1 MTSHRIEV
9 CHSADLKKLL
19 LEAGVVCARTVAQ
32 SEESSLSSEET
43 VKDVPGHEIEA
54 EHEEI
59 VVHEESTY
67 PTEEITEEQPEIFP
81 TPSLRKMLPDK
92 IRMIEKHNR
101 IHVLPEVFKTD
112 IDPMKIPRILNTHP
126 QKYIN
131 DLAEI
136 TGCKN
141 YMNSLAEFWFLDTLA
156 NLLRRAQE
164 DGFEKPSQVVLIQWF
179 CEWMKEIQHFDAAT
193 RQRMLKRF
201 KDTMLLA
208 AGYLAQYDEL
218 PVPADVG
225 VSYKPEETAG
235 ASLPPTATASKQL
248 VTFENFQC
256 CLTDLTKIIHY
267 IFDLF
272 SSDFQYDL
280 IRSVFTFTPE
290 YRIIDAPHTLQQPKR
305 FFTTYKPKPKEK
317 APKKEK
323 EQKTAKGKKK
333 EVESEQFLH
342 LIQLQNEIE
351 REKEE
356 ELEKEREDWHRRSH
370 LLPLAFAVTDEF
382 FDKYWPPPTPE
393 IVSIPEPEP
402 KGKGKKK

>member
-19 LEAGVVCARTVAQ
+19 LEAGVVCARTVAE
-32 SEESSLSSEET
+32 SEETSLSSEET
-43 VKDVPGHEIEA
+43 VKDVPGQEIEA
-54 EHEEI
+54 EHEET
-59 VVHEESTY
+59 VVHEEPTY
-67 PTEEITEEQPEIFP
+67 SIEEIIEELPEIFP
-81 TPSLRKMLPDK
+81 TPSLRKILPDK

-101 IHVLPEVFKTD
+101 IHVLPEVFNTD
-112 IDPMKIPRILNTHP
+112 IDPMKIPRISSTHA

-164 DGFEKPSQVVLIQWF
+164 DGFEKSSQVVLIQWF

-225 VSYKPEETAG
+225 VSYKPEETAN
-235 ASLPPTATASKQL
+235 ASLPPMATASKHL

-280 IRSVFTFTPE
+280 IRSVFTCTPE
-290 YRIIDAPHTLQQPKR
+290 YRIIDVPHTLQQPKR
-305 FFTTYKPKPKEK
+305 FYTTYKSKSKEK

-342 LIQLQNEIE
+342 LVQLQNEIE

-356 ELEKEREDWHRRSH
+356 EFEKEREDWHRRSH
-370 LLPLAFAVTDEF
+370 LLPLSFAVTDEF

-393 IVSIPEPEP
+393 IVSIPETEP